1 MEVKRGVEIH
11 HDGDL
16 PARSGIGSSSSFT
29 VGLLHALYALKGK
42 MPTQRELALQAIHI
56 EQEVLKENV
65 GSQDQVLAAFGG
77 FNLIEFG
84 GPGVFRVSPVTIS
97 PQRLKLF
104 QDHLML
110 FYTGLPR
117 TASEVAAEQ
126 IKKTPHKQKELKR
139 MLGMLHRALDILNG
153 NGDLSEFGKL
163 LNESWRIKRSLS
175 SKITNPKI
183 DDIYSAALS
192 CGALGGKL
200 LGAGGGGFMLIF
212 SRPQDKNKIRRKL
225 KGLLYVPFQFETLGS
240 QIIFYSYRDSLGST
254 A

>member
-1 MEVKRGVEIH
+1 MEVKRGIEIH

-29 VGLLHALYALKGK
+29 VGLLHALYALKGI
-42 MPTQRELALQAIHI
+42 MPTKRELALQAIRI
-56 EQEVLKENV
+56 EQETLRENV

-84 GPGVFRVSPVTIS
+84 GTGVFRASPVTIS

-139 MLGMLHRALDILNG
+139 MLAMLHGALEILGG
-153 NGDLSEFGKL
+153 NGDLSEFGRL

-175 SKITNPKI
+175 NRITNPEI
-183 DDIYSAALS
+183 DDIYSSAISA
-192 CGALGGKL
+192 GALGGKL

-212 SRPQDKNKIRRKL
+212 SRPQHRNKIKNKL
-225 KGLLYVPFQFETLGS
+225 KKLLYVPFQFETLGS
-240 QIIFYSYRDSLGST
+240 QIIFYSYRDGNT
-254 A
+254 V